1 MRAYFASQPE
11 HFMSQQNWPLGP
23 AGRQGWASRM
33 AYSSWAVTRDMTAM
47 RVGGVISCLLQ
58 ERPLTF

>member
-1 MRAYFASQPE
+1 MRAYFVSQLE
-11 HFMSQQNWPLGP
+11 HFMSQQNWALGP
-23 AGRQGWASRM
+23 AGRQDRAGRM

-47 RVGGVISCLLQ
+47 RVGGVISRLLQ

>member
-11 HFMSQQNWPLGP
+11 HFMSQQNWALGA
-23 AGRQGWASRM
+23 AGRQGRASRM
-33 AYSSWAVTRDMTAM
+33 AYSSWAVTGDMTAM
-47 RVGGVISCLLQ
+47 RVGGVIFCLPQ